1 MVMKKISSFIPK
13 HVVNK
18 KDIISNI
25 QIILKHISAHEIKDG
40 FQVISLKDGVLLIA
54 CKNPETATILRFEK
68 RKYINE
74 INLKSKECI
83 DDIKIVVN

>member
-25 QIILKHISAHEIKDG
+25 QIILKHISTHEIEND
-40 FQVISLKDGVLLIA
+40 FQVISLKD
-54 CKNPETATILRFEK
+54 
-68 RKYINE
+68 
-74 INLKSKECI
+74 NL
-83 DDIKIVVN
+83 

>member
-1 MVMKKISSFIPK
+1 MKKISSFIPK

-54 CKNPETATILRFEK
+54 CKNP
-68 RKYINE
+68 
-74 INLKSKECI
+74 
-83 DDIKIVVN
+83 

>member
-25 QIILKHISAHEIKDG
+25 QIILKHISAHEIKND
-40 FQVISLKDGVLLIA
+40 FQVISLKDSVLLIA

-83 DDIKIVVN
+83 ADIKIVVS

>member
-1 MVMKKISSFIPK
+1 MKKISSFIPK

-25 QIILKHISAHEIKDG
+25 QIILKYISTDNIKND
-40 FQVISLKDGVLLIA
+40 FKVISLKDGVLLIA

-68 RKYINE
+68 RKYLSE
-74 INLKSKECI
+74 INLKSKECVE
-83 DDIKIVVN
+83 DIKIVVN

>member
-1 MVMKKISSFIPK
+1 MTLKTLQRKQDLKSLRR
-13 HVVNK
+13 NK
-18 KDIISNI
+18 CVS

-68 RKYINE
+68 RKYISE

-83 DDIKIVVN
+83 DDIKIVVS